1 MAKRRPA
8 GDGLVRKRSDG
19 RWEGRIVVGHKADG
33 RPIFRSVFAR
43 TQGELLKKLHAQLE
57 AYRDVELTE
66 ASNLTLGQW
75 LDKWLTDCMTL
86 TLRESTL
93 IRYKGMIEHQI
104 KPYLGDEKISAIST
118 ADIQQLYNWLR
129 ENGRVEEHY
138 EKGNTLSDSMVRGV
152 HMMLHQALD
161 AAVRPKVQSFPRRT
175 TRPNRFFQRANWTD
189 FWKL

>member
-75 LDKWLTDCMTL
+75 LDKWLMDYMAL

-104 KPYLGDEKISAIST
+104 KPYLGEEKSVLSPPPTSKSCTTGSGKMGGWKSITRKEMPCPT
-118 ADIQQLYNWLR
+118 AW
-129 ENGRVEEHY
+129 Y
-138 EKGNTLSDSMVRGV
+138 EAFT
-152 HMMLHQALD
+152 
-161 AAVRPKVQSFPRRT
+161 
-175 TRPNRFFQRANWTD
+175 
-189 FWKL
+189 